1 MQRKG
6 RRDVINRARENASVC
21 VTAAENITGAIVAS
35 RCQNQSRV
43 MVSEWVVTEGRNPR
57 HRGSCTSN
65 AVTYARY
72 TAAGD
77 YEHNERLLISVSR
90 LLQLP
95 NAHIGCFLK

>member
-6 RRDVINRARENASVC
+6 RRDVINRARENASGC
-21 VTAAENITGAIVAS
+21 VTAAENIMGTMVAS

-77 YEHNERLLISVSR
+77 NERLLISVSR